1 MKLTPLDIKKQEFK
15 RTLRGYDPIEVDAFL
30 EMVADEFEA
39 TIREKNQ
46 LADEVLKLRTQLQ
59 DYQQVEKT
67 LKETLVNAQENVSA
81 FRQTSQR
88 EADLIVREAELK
100 AEKILE
106 NARMKLEQLKNDIL
120 LIKAQKESFARR
132 LRHLLE
138 SQIELIHVL
147 EMDDVGFD
155 EKKKSSEKRNHPES
169 ADQEK
174 RDSNSVFERKKV
186 EVPLRRSSSPLVREA
201 TNRLAREDEGGGQK
215 DANKDNP
222 AASKSKEAAK
232 GNEKLP
238 RISDQ
243 FIT

>member
-1 MKLTPLDIKKQEFK
+1 MKLTPLDIKKQAFK

-81 FRQTSQR
+81 FRQSSQR

-100 AEKILE
+100 AEKIIE
-106 NARMKLEQLKNDIL
+106 KARMKLERLKNDIL

-147 EMDDVGFD
+147 EMDDIGLE
-155 EKKKSSEKRNHPES
+155 EKGNQNESRPHSEQSEN
-169 ADQEK
+169 EK
-174 RDSNSVFERKKV
+174 AERANVFERKKV
-186 EVPLRRSSSPLVREA
+186 EVPLRRSGSPLVREA
-201 TNRLAREDEGGGQK
+201 TNRLAREEEGGDNKPENSGTVK
-215 DANKDNP
+215 NRDAQ
-222 AASKSKEAAK
+222 K